1 MSAPNLRVES
11 DEVLYTLD
19 AVTKVGKDD
28 IQSLKSRALGNVRE
42 RARLCTHLSV
52 DDSVHEM
59 LIVHTRGTY
68 IPPHKHLGKSESFH
82 IVEGRLDIVIFDDAG
97 NVVEIVEMGEYAS
110 GATFFWRISESSYH
124 SVIPR
129 TDIVVFHETTKGPF
143 KREDFVHAP
152 WAPKED
158 EEAAVRRYIAQLE
171 HAIGASQE
179 Q

>member
-1 MSAPNLRVES
+1 MSTLRLRAES
-11 DEVLYTLD
+11 AEVLYTLD
-19 AVTKVGKDD
+19 AVTKIGNDD
-28 IQSLKSRALGNVRE
+28 IQSLKSRALENERD
-42 RARLCTHLSV
+42 RARLCAHTST

-59 LIVHTRGTY
+59 LIVHTKGTY

-97 NVVEIVEMGEYAS
+97 EVVEVVEMGEYAT
-110 GATFFWRISESSYH
+110 GATFFWRISESYYH

-152 WAPKED
+152 WAPRED
-158 EEAAVRRYIAQLE
+158 DPAAVRLYMEQLE
-171 HAIGASQE
+171 SVIGPKL
-179 Q
+179 

>member
-1 MSAPNLRVES
+1 MNAPNLRVES
-11 DEVLYTLD
+11 DEVLYTMD

-28 IQSLKSRALGNVRE
+28 IESLKSRALENVRE
-42 RARLCTHLSV
+42 RARLCAHQST

-59 LIVHTRGTY
+59 LIVHTKGTY

-82 IVEGRLDIVIFDDAG
+82 IVEGRLDIVIFDGAG
-97 NVVEIVEMGEYAS
+97 NVIEVVEMGEYAS
-110 GATFFWRISESSYH
+110 GATFFWRISENSYH

-152 WAPKED
+152 WAPKEND
-158 EEAAVRRYIAQLE
+158 RAAVGRYMEQLE
-171 HAIGASQE
+171 SVIARKL
-179 Q
+179 